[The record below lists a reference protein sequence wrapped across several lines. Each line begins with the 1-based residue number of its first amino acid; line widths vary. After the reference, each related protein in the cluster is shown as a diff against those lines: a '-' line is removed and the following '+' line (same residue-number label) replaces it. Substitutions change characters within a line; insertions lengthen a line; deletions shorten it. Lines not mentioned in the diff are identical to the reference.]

1 MVRALPIAVLL
12 AVLLA
17 ALLTT
22 PLAAQERQ
30 RLVIATGSITGL
42 YYAAGNAVCRVLE
55 RRPDNRF
62 DCRVM
67 ETAGSGEN
75 LALLRAGRADLAM
88 AQSDVLAGRPGVG
101 ERLAVAALYPE
112 VFQVVGRRSLGMT
125 VAGDVLA
132 HRFNIGMP
140 GSGTRLTLE
149 ALMRTN
155 GIRLA
160 DFANPVEL
168 SGAEEASAFCRGR
181 IDGFVFLSGIPN
193 SKIASVL
200 KNCDGEILGFVRS
213 EVADFVR
220 SRRGIDFFR
229 FRRNTYAE
237 MTETLDTFA
246 VAALLVASPRMEDGT
261 VREILGAL
269 LADIDWFTRL
279 HPAWTQLLPADMA
292 LNMERQ
298 VMHPAAE
305 TVYVANAII
314 SE

>member
-12 AVLLA
+12 AL
-17 ALLTT
+17 LLTT

-42 YYAAGNAVCRVLE
+42 YYAAGNAICRVLE
-55 RRPDNRF
+55 RRPGNRF
-62 DCRVM
+62 DCSVM

-75 LALLRAGRADLAM
+75 LDLLHAGRADLAM
-88 AQSDVLAGRPGVG
+88 AQSDVLAARPGAG
-101 ERLAVAALYPE
+101 ERLAIAALYPE
-112 VFQVVGRRSLGMT
+112 VFQVVGRRGLGM
-125 VAGDVLA
+125 AFAADALA

-155 GIRLA
+155 GIDLT
-160 DFANPVEL
+160 DFADPVEL

-200 KNCDGEILGFVRS
+200 KNCDGAILGFVRS
-213 EVADFVR
+213 NVADFVR
-220 SRRGIDFFR
+220 GRRGIDFFR
-229 FRRNTYAE
+229 FRRNTYPE

-246 VAALLVASPRMEDGT
+246 VTALLVASPRTEDSM
-261 VREILGAL
+261 VREILGAM

-279 HPAWTQLLPADMA
+279 HPAWGQLLPAEMA

-298 VMHPAAE
+298 MMHPAAE
-305 TVYVANAII
+305 TVYVANAVI

>member
-1 MVRALPIAVLL
+1 MVRAVSIALL
-12 AVLLA
+12 LTILLA
-17 ALLTT
+17 A

-42 YYAAGNAVCRVLE
+42 YYAAGNAICRVLE
-55 RRPDNRF
+55 RRPGNGV

-75 LALLRAGRADLAM
+75 LDLLHAGRADLAM
-88 AQSDVLAGRPGVG
+88 AQSDVLAARPDIG
-101 ERLAVAALYPE
+101 ERLALAALYPE

-125 VAGDVLA
+125 IAGDVLA
-132 HRFNIGMP
+132 HRFNIGLP

-149 ALMRTN
+149 ALMRTS
-155 GIRLA
+155 GIRLTDIA
-160 DFANPVEL
+160 DPVEL

-181 IDGFVFLSGIPN
+181 IDGFIFLSGIPN

-200 KNCDGEILGFVRS
+200 KNCDGKILGFVRRN
-213 EVADFVR
+213 VADFVR
-220 SRRGIDFFR
+220 GRRGIDFFR
-229 FRRNTYAE
+229 FRHNTYPE

-279 HPAWTQLLPADMA
+279 HPAWTRLLPADMA

-298 VMHPAAE
+298 AMHPAAE
-305 TVYVANAII
+305 AVYIADAII

>member
-12 AVLLA
+12 AL
-17 ALLTT
+17 LLTT

-42 YYAAGNAVCRVLE
+42 YYAAGNAICRVLE
-55 RRPDNRF
+55 RRPGNRF
-62 DCRVM
+62 DCSVM

-75 LALLRAGRADLAM
+75 LDLLHAGRADLAM
-88 AQSDVLAGRPGVG
+88 AQSDVLAARPGAG
-101 ERLAVAALYPE
+101 ERLAIAALYPE
-112 VFQVVGRRSLGMT
+112 VFQVVGRRGLGM
-125 VAGDVLA
+125 AFAADALA

-155 GIRLA
+155 DIDLT
-160 DFANPVEL
+160 DFADPVEL

-200 KNCDGEILGFVRS
+200 KNCDGAILGFVRS
-213 EVADFVR
+213 NVADFVR
-220 SRRGIDFFR
+220 GRRGIDFFR
-229 FRRNTYAE
+229 FRRNTYPE

-246 VAALLVASPRMEDGT
+246 VTALLVASPRTEDSM
-261 VREILGAL
+261 VREILGAML
-269 LADIDWFTRL
+269 TDIDWFTRL
-279 HPAWTQLLPADMA
+279 HPAWGQLLPAEMA

-298 VMHPAAE
+298 MMHPAAE